1 MVQIIVAKEKL
12 DCEHLLGTFV
22 DDSFYDVLIESDTD
36 VYTVPVCDLQTK
48 IDCVSECNA
57 CDKGLDEFKVAF
69 KFRKNFFTKEEQD
82 MALEGL
88 KDAASISNNRGIAAG
103 NYLERDKS
111 NNKDAKRNYVSDY
124 QRAIFDHFMNP
135 LDSLYDDDTL
145 SELRK
150 RKDDLTVTKGVVWVL
165 YGEEMFDF
173 EGWVDALSKMTREEA
188 QAEAIRIHKKHVSGT
203 SMAVPAMSGIA
214 GNGWTR
220 YPRQPYGRATAYT
233 EHNYEKFKKCYPFIQ
248 SLNRGFKELMPRRWQ
263 LQKDA
268 ADKIDPEF
276 LIPETVFT
284 TLTVNNTWTTACHR
298 DFSNLRDSISNLL
311 VLSDNDNYSGG
322 YLTFPEYR
330 IAVNVR
336 PGDLL
341 IVENAKIIH
350 GNTKITKNDPDAHR
364 ISVVSYFR
372 DGMLDLGTKEY
383 EDYRR
388 SFVERNRLNK
398 NHPKWHE
405 YFNGVVAGMWESKEW
420 YDFLLE
426 HEKGRQWMDDYH
438 QDLKDLF
445 EASTLEDLM
454 G

>member
-12 DCEHLLGTFV
+12 DCEHLLGTFI
-22 DDSFYDVLIESDTD
+22 DDSFYDVLIESDAD
-36 VYTVPVCDLQTK
+36 VYTPPVCDLSTK
-48 IDCVSECNA
+48 LDCVSECHS
-57 CDKGLDEFKVAF
+57 CDKGIDEFRVAF

-88 KDAASISNNRGIAAG
+88 KDAATISNNRGTAAG
-103 NYLERDKS
+103 KYTERDKS

-124 QRAIFDHFMNP
+124 QRSIFDYFMNP

-150 RKDDLTVTKGVVWVL
+150 RKDDTTVTKGVVWVL

-173 EGWVDALSKMTREEA
+173 ESWVDSLSKMSREDA

-203 SMAVPAMSGIA
+203 SMAVPAMSGVC
-214 GNGWTR
+214 GWWSR

-233 EHNYEKFKKCYPFIQ
+233 DHHFDKFKKCYPFIQ
-248 SLNRGFKELMPRRWQ
+248 SLNRGFRDLMPRRWQ

-268 ADKIDPEF
+268 TDKIDPAF

-284 TLTVNNTWTTACHR
+284 TLTVNNTWVTGCHF
-298 DFSNLRDSISNLL
+298 DAANLQDAISNLL
-311 VLSDNDNYSGG
+311 VLSNNDNYSGG
-322 YLTFPEYR
+322 YLVFPEYR

-341 IVENAKIIH
+341 IVDNSKIMH
-350 GNTKITKNDPDAHR
+350 GNTKIIKNEPDAHR
-364 ISVVSYFR
+364 VSVISYFR
-372 DGMLDLGTKEY
+372 HGLLECGSKEY
-383 EDYRR
+383 EDHRKQ
-388 SFVERNRLNK
+388 FVENSKHDKTN
-398 NHPKWHE
+398 PKWHE
-405 YFNGVVAGMWESKEW
+405 FFNGVYPHMFDSKEW
-420 YDFLLE
+420 YDFLLI
-426 HEKGRQWMDDYH
+426 HDKGQQWLDEYH
-438 QDLKDLF
+438 QDLKDKF
-445 EASTLEDLM
+445 ESVSLEDLM